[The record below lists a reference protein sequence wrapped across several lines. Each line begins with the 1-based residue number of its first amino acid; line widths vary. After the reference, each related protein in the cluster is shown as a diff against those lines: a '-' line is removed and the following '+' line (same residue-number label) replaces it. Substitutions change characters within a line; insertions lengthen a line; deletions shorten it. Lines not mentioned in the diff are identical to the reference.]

1 MKKFFENFTDKKFLM
16 SLIAVVAGIL
26 ALFNIGDSTVNLVT
40 SLMLIVLPV
49 IGYVVSEG
57 VLDWNKI
64 NVAIS
69 EILKVI
75 NDYLK
80 ENGGDV
86 GDGKETD
93 NNEEQSE
100 VVATES
106 LSLSK
111 ATKPYQDFDNKEREV
126 ILRIAEILNMV
137 KK

>member
-16 SLIAVVAGIL
+16 SLIAVIAGIL

-80 ENGGDV
+80 ETGGDT
-86 GDGKETD
+86 GDDKGTD

-100 VVATES
+100 VVAPES

-111 ATKPYQDFDNKEREV
+111 AIKPYQDFDNKEREV
-126 ILRIAEILNMV
+126 ILRIAEILNTI
-137 KK
+137 KR